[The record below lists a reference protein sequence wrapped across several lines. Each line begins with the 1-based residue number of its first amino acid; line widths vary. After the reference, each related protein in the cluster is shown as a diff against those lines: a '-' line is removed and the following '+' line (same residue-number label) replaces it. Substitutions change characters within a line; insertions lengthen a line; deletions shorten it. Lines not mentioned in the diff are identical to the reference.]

1 MGAIREQMRFSSE
14 RYSGLAG
21 FRYALRHFLASSEH
35 ICRQAGVTTTQYQA
49 MLALGCTAE
58 FSSLKQLAEQLLLKH
73 HSAVQ
78 LVDRLSAAGLVKRVV
93 SERDARVV
101 LVKLTAKGESKLEA
115 LAELHLAEM
124 LRQEPLLTN
133 ALQLVRKQGNKI

>member
-1 MGAIREQMRFSSE
+1 
-14 RYSGLAG
+14 
-21 FRYALRHFLASSEH
+21 
-35 ICRQAGVTTTQYQA
+35 
-49 MLALGCTAE
+49 MLALACAAE
-58 FSSLKQLAEQLLLKH
+58 LISIKQLADQLLLKH